1 MGVRLFAVCC
11 DDEGGVLACEM
22 QGFFF
27 SLRREIC
34 GNSLDDGELATEIEN
49 VLLDGMCH
57 LIMAGVDVCHCG
69 GPCLWVRE
77 GQVDRVTLSDVTR
90 DHQSCQNWNRVPSIL
105 KIWNWVRMWF

>member
-1 MGVRLFAVCC
+1 MGVRLSAVLCR
-11 DDEGGVLACEM
+11 DEEGFWHEKCK
-22 QGFFF
+22 GFFF

-57 LIMAGVDVCHCG
+57 LIMTGVDVCHCG

-77 GQVDRVTLSDVTR
+77 RQVDRVTLADVTR
-90 DHQSCQNWNRVPSIL
+90 DHQGCQNWNRGPSIL
-105 KIWNWVRMWF
+105 KI